1 MLDLVAD
8 REVADDL
15 IAGRLTLGGELREA
29 SVVFCDVRGFT
40 ALTERMEPGEVI
52 ALLNEHMTALT
63 RVVYANGGVV
73 DKFVGDQVIALF
85 GVPRSTGHD
94 AYAAVRAAREMIEAR
109 TTLNARAARPLDVG
123 IGVASGTVVA
133 GCLGSADRLNY
144 TVLGERVNLA
154 ARLCA
159 QAGQMEVLIDD
170 ATQRRLGALVGVEA
184 VPPLALKGFSAPVVA
199 YRLRAVGPLP
209 AAS

>member
-1 MLDLVAD
+1 
-8 REVADDL
+8 
-15 IAGRLTLGGELREA
+15 
-29 SVVFCDVRGFT
+29 
-40 ALTERMEPGEVI
+40 
-52 ALLNEHMTALT
+52 
-63 RVVYANGGVV
+63 
-73 DKFVGDQVIALF
+73 
-85 GVPRSTGHD
+85 
-94 AYAAVRAAREMIEAR
+94 VRAAREMIEAR